1 MSDHMVMF
9 TIIIGIAAVSAVG
22 ALGSRFGADTR
33 PGFDERP
40 EPQMHRFI
48 P

>member
-1 MSDHMVMF
+1 MLS
-9 TIIIGIAAVSAVG
+9 IIIGIAAVSGLG
-22 ALGSRFGADTR
+22 ALASRFGADTR

-40 EPQMHRFI
+40 EPRMHRFI